1 MGYDPKDHGLHS
13 LRSGG
18 VTSIVSNDR
27 SHNVSERL
35 LKPHGRWKSDEAKD
49 MLPWSQRLSFNIIFF
64 HLEIC
69 GAKR

>member
-18 VTSIVSNDR
+18 VTSVVSNDR

-35 LKPHGRWKSDEAKD
+35 LQRHDRWKSDEAKD
-49 MLPWSQRLSFNIIFF
+49 MYVLEPQCSRLRVTKYLGI
-64 HLEIC
+64 
-69 GAKR
+69 